1 MKTFFARRW
10 RQSLLEALFITLVVL
25 GLFIDWFGIA
35 NRHVI
40 FLYGHVAVNLPQTQP
55 FDEITT
61 SRYWM
66 AGLVAAGVVMVLYT
80 TSYWVWGQVAAW
92 RKQAVVP
99 APWWQVWLG
108 SALPLSIG
116 IPVITM
122 TMNSPTLPLRLA
134 AACVAAT
141 LLGLAIALL
150 PGAWAA
156 MRPWDLLW
164 LLADGCGLLPTLLL
178 LHAIELPGRG
188 LSLSPPTAWAIA
200 LGGLLAGLL
209 WLVGMSLLRRWRHK
223 ASPSAGALLM
233 AGLGLSYLLLPLV
246 HYRLATP
253 PAYHYISTA
262 SNFFAFT
269 WWVQTVVLLVA
280 IGLALGVTAGR
291 RWLIR

>member
-10 RQSLLEALFITLVVL
+10 RQSLLEALSITSLVL
-25 GLFIDWFGIA
+25 GLFIYWFGIA

-122 TMNSPTLPLRLA
+122 TMNSPTLPPRLA
-134 AACVAAT
+134 AACLVAT
-141 LLGLAIALL
+141 LLGLAIALA

-156 MRPWDLLW
+156 TRPWDLLW
-164 LLADGCGLLPTLLL
+164 LLADGCGLLPALLL
-178 LHAIELPGRG
+178 LHAVELPGRG
-188 LSLSPPTAWAIA
+188 LSLSPTTAWTIA

-209 WLVGMSLLRRWRHK
+209 WLAGMSLLRRWRHK
-223 ASPSAGALLM
+223 AIPSSGAVLVAGV
-233 AGLGLSYLLLPLV
+233 GLSLPAAAVGPLPV
-246 HYRLATP
+246 GN
-253 PAYHYISTA
+253 TA
-262 SNFFAFT
+262 S
-269 WWVQTVVLLVA
+269 LSLH
-280 IGLALGVTAGR
+280 
-291 RWLIR
+291 

>member
-80 TSYWVWGQVAAW
+80 TSYWAWGQVAAW
-92 RKQAVVP
+92 RKQAIAP

-116 IPVITM
+116 ILVITM

-141 LLGLAIALL
+141 LLGLAIALA

-156 MRPWDLLW
+156 TRPWDLLW
-164 LLADGCGLLPTLLL
+164 LLADGCGLLPVLLL
-178 LHAIELPGRG
+178 LRAIELPGRG
-188 LSLSPPTAWAIA
+188 LSLNPITAWAIA
-200 LGGLLAGLL
+200 LGGVLAGLL

-223 ASPSAGALLM
+223 AIPSVGALLT

-269 WWVQTVVLLVA
+269 WGVQAVVLLVA